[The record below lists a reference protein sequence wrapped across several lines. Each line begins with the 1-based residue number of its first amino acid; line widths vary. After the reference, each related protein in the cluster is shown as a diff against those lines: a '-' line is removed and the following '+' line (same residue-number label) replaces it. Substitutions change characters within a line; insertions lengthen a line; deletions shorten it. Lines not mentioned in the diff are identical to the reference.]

1 IELPPG
7 CGVYRVQKDGRE
19 LGPVCFGVDTNQ
31 VFTNR
36 LDFMEVTRGSET
48 MAERLLAAGNEYLVL
63 HTRVTD
69 NGEGLMSAGNYSM
82 MEGPV
87 WISGGIHFKDLIFNP
102 RPGDTNLEM
111 DTRKNYAMS
120 WTEEW
125 ED

>member
-1 IELPPG
+1 
-7 CGVYRVQKDGRE
+7 
-19 LGPVCFGVDTNQ
+19 
-31 VFTNR
+31 
-36 LDFMEVTRGSET
+36 

-69 NGEGLMSAGNYSM
+69 NGEGQMSAGNYSM

-111 DTRKNYAMS
+111 DPRKNYAAS
-120 WTEEW
+120 WIEEW
-125 ED
+125 GD

>member
-1 IELPPG
+1 
-7 CGVYRVQKDGRE
+7 
-19 LGPVCFGVDTNQ
+19 
-31 VFTNR
+31 
-36 LDFMEVTRGSET
+36 

-69 NGEGLMSAGNYSM
+69 NGEGQMSAGNYSM